1 MQGLFVLEYFCVS
14 SVTVC
19 VTGYHSLQHYRR
31 TCLRLPVNPRAPC
44 CKVLVWEWRTGKITH
59 LHLWVVA
66 HTRSSGSSSSW
77 RQMLII
83 GATRCVLL
91 VLITVGCIYTCTP
104 CPPHPDLHSWLKT
117 NVCSY
122 ATATKV
128 ASSLHWQYFDPR
140 DAITAQ
146 YQLWPVVCLSVSP
159 SCICLSH
166 VGLRVLSIRLG
177 R

>member
-1 MQGLFVLEYFCVS
+1 
-14 SVTVC
+14 
-19 VTGYHSLQHYRR
+19 
-31 TCLRLPVNPRAPC
+31 
-44 CKVLVWEWRTGKITH
+44 
-59 LHLWVVA
+59 
-66 HTRSSGSSSSW
+66 
-77 RQMLII
+77 MLII

-128 ASSLHWQYFDPR
+128 ASSLHWQCFDPR

-146 YQLWPVVCLSVSP
+146 YQLWPVVCLSVCQPVMYLSVTCRTQSSIDTAGQIELRAGFGMEHLSTNPTVCVVRKFEYTSKIRAFP
-159 SCICLSH
+159 SGTSSELWS
-166 VGLRVLSIRLG
+166 LD
-177 R
+177 